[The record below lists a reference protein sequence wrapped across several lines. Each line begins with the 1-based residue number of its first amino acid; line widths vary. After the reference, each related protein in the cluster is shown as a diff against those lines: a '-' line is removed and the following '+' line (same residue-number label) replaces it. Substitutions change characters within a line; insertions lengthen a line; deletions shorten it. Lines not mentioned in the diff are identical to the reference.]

1 MNGMALLPL
10 VVLLA
15 AAPTW
20 RAEVLS
26 DAPEV
31 RSVAIAHLHAKGRA
45 GLYAIQNL
53 VETSTDDADRV
64 RAVRALGELR
74 DPEAEWELRIQL
86 KQPSPHVVAAAVHA
100 VQLLKLP
107 GVAHAVAEK
116 VGDPDAELCEALGE
130 AARLYPAIAENAQVA
145 LDGDESRQLAG
156 LRVLNAAGLT
166 IPSIVASRL
175 ATSPLAEV
183 RLAAAE
189 SLRASDP
196 DAAMKIVVDL
206 LPGPLADE
214 AVDAL
219 GRIAT
224 PKAMLLLKDLL
235 EQQQP
240 TTHVLTALARSAAGE
255 RILIKRRAALQA
267 EVALAV
273 AIDAAIEAQPRTPD
287 LLHELL
293 SDSDDVVAN
302 TAALHLGQHPA
313 GVAALQTCLE
323 HLAPE
328 ASHCAVGLAGSPG
341 ASAEVERALQ
351 SLDPGVRALMVAA
364 LGETSNKPFLAVLVQ
379 MTTDPSPDVRVA
391 LATCAGRLGPRGS
404 EILMTLVHDG
414 QPNVRTAAARELV
427 ADLPVEGLKLLASE
441 AVGDPALRVPLFA
454 VLGRLPIKDALHLV
468 RASLQDPSVPERRQ
482 AMLAMAQFR
491 DVEAVN
497 VLMDSAAK
505 ETDPGLRELAYSMLA
520 NQ

>member
-1 MNGMALLPL
+1 MTSVPS
-10 VVLLA
+10 
-15 AAPTW
+15 W

-31 RSVAIAHLHAKGRA
+31 RSAALAHLHAKGRA

-53 VETSTDDADRV
+53 VEASTDTADRV
-64 RAVRALGELR
+64 RAVRALGELK
-74 DPEAEWELRIQL
+74 DPEAEWELRLQL
-86 KQPSPHVVAAAVHA
+86 KQASPHVVAAAVHA
-100 VQLLKLP
+100 MQLLRLP
-107 GVAHAVAEK
+107 GVAHALADK

-130 AARLYPAIAENAQVA
+130 AARLYPVIAESAQVA

-156 LRVLNAAGLT
+156 LRVLNAAGST
-166 IPSIVASRL
+166 IPMIVANRL

-196 DAAMKIVVDL
+196 EAAIKIMVEL

-224 PKAMLLLKDLL
+224 PKALLLLKGLLDLP
-235 EQQQP
+235 QP
-240 TTHVLTALARSAAGE
+240 TTRVLSALARSADGE
-255 RILIKRRAALQA
+255 RILIRRRASLQA
-267 EVALAV
+267 DAALAV
-273 AIDAAIEAQPRTPD
+273 AIDAAIEAQARTPD
-287 LLHELL
+287 LLAELL
-293 SDSDDVVAN
+293 ADSDDVVAN
-302 TAALHLGQHPA
+302 TAALHLAQHPA
-313 GVAALQTCLE
+313 GVAALQTCLD
-323 HLAPE
+323 HLAPQ

-351 SLDPGVRALMVAA
+351 SLDPAIRALMVAG
-364 LGETSNKPFLAVLVQ
+364 LGETSNQPFLALLAQ
-379 MTTDPSPDVRVA
+379 MTADPSPDVRVA
-391 LATCAGRLGPRGS
+391 LATTAGRLGPRGID
-404 EILMTLVHDG
+404 ILMALVHDG
-414 QPNVRTAAARELV
+414 QASVRTAAARELV
-427 ADLPVEGLKLLASE
+427 SDLPVEGLRTLASE
-441 AVGDPALRVPLFA
+441 AVGDPALRGPLFA
-454 VLGRLPIKDALHLV
+454 VIGRLPIKDGIRLV

-497 VLMDSAAK
+497 ALMDSAAT
-505 ETDPGLRELAYSMLA
+505 ETDPALRELAYSMLA